1 MKIHF
6 VQTALGV
13 LLIVSAVLFSGLI
26 EGGYWVTHGV
36 DGGGGII
43 SSMGNPGRNISM
55 DTWLWFYLSLGL
67 AVLAAGIIS
76 FFIKGIKSKSWLALV
91 QVVLGGLVVV
101 SLVAY
106 MIWAEPGWMPYTK
119 LLDSTGNMVVMRHD
133 STWVVQQIIWKVA
146 SILVGLGVAGLGL
159 VQFRR
164 YRKG

>member
-1 MKIHF
+1 M
-6 VQTALGV
+6 QTALGV
-13 LLIVSAVLFSGLI
+13 LLVVSAVLFSGLI
-26 EGGYWVTHGV
+26 EGGYWVTRGV

-91 QVVLGGLVVV
+91 QAFLGGLVII

-106 MIWAEPGWMPYTK
+106 MVWVEPDWAPYTIVSE
-119 LLDSTGNMVVMRHD
+119 STGNLVVMRHD
-133 STWVVQQIIWKVA
+133 STWVAQQITWKVA

-159 VQFRR
+159 VQMRR